1 MPESKIPTTLQPVD
15 LTGRQLGDYQLLRR
29 LGRGGMA
36 DVYLAKQG
44 SLRRNIALKILKPDL
59 AKDASYVKRF
69 QREAQAAANLVQ
81 ANIVQIYEVGEV
93 EGFHFIAQ
101 EYVQGRNLKQ
111 YLNRY
116 GAVEPVMAI
125 NVLRQS
131 ALALQK
137 AGELHVIHRD
147 IKPANILVSYIR
159 GEWTFKIADFGHTR
173 YVKDNNEITDGDCR
187 YMAPELLY
195 SMSPDTSAV
204 QKADIFSLGCSL
216 YEAASLRTLPKNS
229 EDEEGSLYKEIRQGK
244 LPYLANYSKRFNNT
258 WRSMIKEEPQDRPT
272 ALKLLKQIRKL

>member
-147 IKPANILVSYIR
+147 IKPDNIIIGSHKDLSKV
-159 GEWTFKIADFGHTR
+159 KLLDFGLAVQDSLDT
-173 YVKDNNEITDGDCR
+173 ITDFAKCGTFL
-187 YMAPELLY
+187 YKPPEQVTNIFAYAKKADVWASGIIMYYLLTGKHPIWKEGMNKLQMEQVMKNFKSIEFPS
-195 SMSPDTSAV
+195 SMST
-204 QKADIFSLGCSL
+204 
-216 YEAASLRTLPKNS
+216 
-229 EDEEGSLYKEIRQGK
+229 
-244 LPYLANYSKRFNNT
+244 
-258 WRSMIKEEPQDRPT
+258 T
-272 ALKLLKQIRKL
+272 A